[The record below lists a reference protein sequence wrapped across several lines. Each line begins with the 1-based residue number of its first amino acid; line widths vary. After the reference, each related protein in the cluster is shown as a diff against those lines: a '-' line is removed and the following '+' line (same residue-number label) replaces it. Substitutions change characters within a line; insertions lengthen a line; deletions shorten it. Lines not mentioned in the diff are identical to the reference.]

1 MIDYIPQLIIYV
13 FIAAITPG
21 PNNTIAFY
29 TSYNFGIKNSLH
41 IPIAAT
47 IGVSLIQLLCCI
59 GLGSILLKFPIIQSI
74 LKVFGCIY
82 LIYLAY
88 QISKFK
94 ISKNQQNVKKINF
107 FECFLFQ
114 FMNPKL
120 YVFASTTSVIFTNY
134 SYNFLLE
141 TFAIVS
147 IMGGMTIIA
156 ISIWIFL
163 GNFLLKL
170 FNNDVQ
176 RKIINYTLS
185 LFLLATAIWIFTS

>member
-1 MIDYIPQLIIYV
+1 
-13 FIAAITPG
+13 
-21 PNNTIAFY
+21 
-29 TSYNFGIKNSLH
+29 
-41 IPIAAT
+41 
-47 IGVSLIQLLCCI
+47 
-59 GLGSILLKFPIIQSI
+59 
-74 LKVFGCIY
+74 
-82 LIYLAY
+82 
-88 QISKFK
+88 
-94 ISKNQQNVKKINF
+94 
-107 FECFLFQ
+107 
-114 FMNPKL
+114 MNPKL

-134 SYNFLLE
+134 NYNFLLE